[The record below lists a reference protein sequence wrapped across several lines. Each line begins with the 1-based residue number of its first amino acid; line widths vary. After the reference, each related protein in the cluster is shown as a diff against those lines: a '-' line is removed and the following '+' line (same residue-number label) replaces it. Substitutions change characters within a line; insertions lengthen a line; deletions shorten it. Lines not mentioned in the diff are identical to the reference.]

1 VHGTKSK
8 AFTLVELLVVISIIA
23 LLLSMLMPA
32 LNKARQSAKSVVC
45 KNNLRQLSI
54 YGSMYQQ
61 NNDGY
66 IIPGING
73 IPSWIELM
81 HIPGFKLDS
90 GGQTIGTADV
100 IQCPAAKRSS
110 ASLNDFG
117 SYGYNQLCGAGG
129 LTPIT
134 MESVK
139 RPSQKILITDATLPW
154 PYKLVFFFQELDENS
169 LIGPTVAW
177 TRHGKKAG
185 LGNINVLWLDGHVS
199 GETGLSGS
207 DKGTVPMLSGN
218 PPTIYE
224 YYWKF

>member
-61 NNDGY
+61 NNDGF
-66 IIPGING
+66 IVSGVNNIMSWHVLMG
-73 IPSWIELM
+73 IPD
-81 HIPGFKLDS
+81 FKLDS
-90 GGQTIGTADV
+90 MGGQIGGHICDV
-100 IQCPAAKRSS
+100 LQCPAAKFRDY
-110 ASLNDFG
+110 AG
-117 SYGYNQLCGAGG
+117 SYGYNWLCGAGG
-129 LTPIT
+129 IAPIR

-139 RPSQKILITDATLPW
+139 RPSQKILITDATLVW
-154 PYKLVFFFQELDENS
+154 PYCFVFFFQELDQGA
-169 LIGPTVAW
+169 ITGPTVDW

-218 PPTIYE
+218 PATIYE
-224 YYWKF
+224 YYWKFP